1 MRICGE
7 GGNFSLRK
15 KVPSPAPLPPSKTA
29 HTSTRKPSWPAG
41 PEGFLVG
48 RRMPPHAVCDAV
60 SRDFFFRRVPLQDKP
75 APKNKTPAQGRRL
88 TYGLCTTAQRGGPVH
103 SSEKNV
109 SGIGRGTGEGGRVS
123 AKMHFSFP
131 QPVRR
136 QNSRS
141 HFDGRSS
148 SGLHASDDERR
159 HNGFGCR
166 SCSPQASGERIT
178 GTPPL
183 LLRMPDPGLHHGA
196 NCPCAPAFLVSPV

>member
-88 TYGLCTTAQRGGPVH
+88 TYGLCTTAQRWGPVH

-109 SGIGRGTGEGGRVS
+109 SGIGRGTGRKKAS
-123 AKMHFSFP
+123 SYKNALFP
-131 QPVRR
+131 
-136 QNSRS
+136 SR
-141 HFDGRSS
+141 H
-148 SGLHASDDERR
+148 SDKIHIPILTADR
-159 HNGFGCR
+159 H
-166 SCSPQASGERIT
+166 
-178 GTPPL
+178 
-183 LLRMPDPGLHHGA
+183 
-196 NCPCAPAFLVSPV
+196 PAFMHMTTNGAITVSDVGAVRPKPPGSASQGHLLFSCG